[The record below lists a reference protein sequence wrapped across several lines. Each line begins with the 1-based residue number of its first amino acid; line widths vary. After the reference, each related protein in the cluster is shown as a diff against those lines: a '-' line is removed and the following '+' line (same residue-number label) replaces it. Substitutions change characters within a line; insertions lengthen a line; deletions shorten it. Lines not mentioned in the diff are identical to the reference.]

1 MVIGSGLMKY
11 EIKGKLIID
20 VPQSTWVAE
29 FCEWLISRGEKFYG
43 TVLHTDEKEPF
54 EDERK

>member
-1 MVIGSGLMKY
+1 MKY

-29 FCEWLISRGEKFYG
+29 FCEWLNGRGEKFYG
-43 TVLHTDEKEPF
+43 TVLPTDEKEPF
-54 EDERK
+54 EDEKK